1 MVPIFIIF
9 SIITLIMSRRDLHT
23 IFYFC
28 GCLINELSNYF
39 LKYIIKQPRP
49 FPTIHLGIKSSGMPS
64 NHAQF
69 MGFFCVYIGFFLF
82 IRLVKPLLIRLFR
95 LNQRSF
101 SRQFTTFVYLVCA
114 SVTAVVCYSRYL
126 EFLIISRV
134 YLLYHTST
142 QVLVGII
149 IGGIFGMIWFLIVQY
164 AITPIF
170 PRFTDSWIG
179 QLLMLQDF
187 THINNLMHFEYTIVQ
202 NYIQPSKLQLKRKD
216 IIVTKDTCT
225 STWIH

>member
-1 MVPIFIIF
+1 MATERSWKPLSLFYVEYPEADAFGKLLAYSSMVPIFIIF

-82 IRLVKPLLIRLFR
+82 IRL
-95 LNQRSF
+95 NQRSF
-101 SRQFTTFVYLVCA
+101 SRQLTTFVYLVCA
-114 SVTAVVCYSRYL
+114 SVTALVCY
-126 EFLIISRV
+126 SRV

-202 NYIQPSKLQLKRKD
+202 NYIHR
-216 IIVTKDTCT
+216 TKSERPT
-225 STWIH
+225 

>member
-1 MVPIFIIF
+1 MASEHSWKPLSLFHVEYPEADAFGKLLAYSSMVPIFIIF
-9 SIITLIMSRRDLHT
+9 SNITLIMSRRDLHT

-28 GCLINELSNYF
+28 GCLINELSNYL

-49 FPTIHLGIKSSGMPS
+49 FPTIHPGIKSSGMPS

-69 MGFFCVYIGFFLF
+69 MGFFCAYIGFFLF
-82 IRLVKPLLIRLFR
+82 IRL
-95 LNQRSF
+95 NQQSF
-101 SRQFTTFVYLVCA
+101 SRQFTTSVYLVCA
-114 SVTAVVCYSRYL
+114 SITAVVCY
-126 EFLIISRV
+126 SRV

-142 QVLVGII
+142 QVLVGIM
-149 IGGIFGMIWFLIVQY
+149 IGGISGILWFLIVHY

-187 THINNLMHFEYTIVQ
+187 THINNFMHFEYTIVQ
-202 NYIQPSKLQLKRKD
+202 NYIHR
-216 IIVTKDTCT
+216 TK
-225 STWIH
+225 SGRPA